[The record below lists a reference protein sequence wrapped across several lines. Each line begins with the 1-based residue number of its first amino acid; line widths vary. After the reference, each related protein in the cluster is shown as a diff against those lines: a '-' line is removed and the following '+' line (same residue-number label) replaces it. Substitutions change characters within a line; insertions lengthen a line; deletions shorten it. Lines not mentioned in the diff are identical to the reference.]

1 MLDEYRPQF
10 LLVSAGFDALTW
22 DNFSHL
28 NLQPDSYGAI
38 TRRLVQLADRHAEGR
53 LVSVLEGGYY
63 LPDLGPAVVA
73 HLRALME
80 AGDCRPEAGG

>member
-1 MLDEYRPQF
+1 MIPLLDEYQPQF

-22 DNFSHL
+22 DNFSNL

-38 TRRLVQLADRHAEGR
+38 TQRLVQLADRHAEGR

-63 LPDLGPAVVA
+63 LPDLGPAVVS
-73 HLRALME
+73 HLRALSQ
-80 AGDCRPEAGG
+80 AVDCRP